1 MKKVNVI
8 LIMKWKVKED
18 VFVMIIKN
26 RILIANRR

>member
-1 MKKVNVI
+1 MKKVNVK
-8 LIMKWKVKED
+8 LIMKWIVKED